1 MSIGDSV
8 IANKVGVGI
17 QFIKIKVAFAENFL
31 MNHLCNVFI
40 GKWPVAIIFDLL
52 IKSQVAKFNE
62 KIISTQSIL
71 LEWFN
76 FVFCYVPLVYKLP
89 FPFVELFIIMSIFKG
104 LNFCVKRRKIKKKE
118 TVDGLQKLM
127 SVIRITLKRYCMHI
141 GRCGSRRQ
149 GRRPSKETREHL
161 NYHYQQCD

>member
-52 IKSQVAKFNE
+52 IKSQADFSFKFL
-62 KIISTQSIL
+62 IFTLIL
-71 LEWFN
+71 
-76 FVFCYVPLVYKLP
+76 
-89 FPFVELFIIMSIFKG
+89 S
-104 LNFCVKRRKIKKKE
+104 
-118 TVDGLQKLM
+118 
-127 SVIRITLKRYCMHI
+127 SVMFL
-141 GRCGSRRQ
+141 
-149 GRRPSKETREHL
+149 
-161 NYHYQQCD
+161 